1 MAANNVGEIS
11 LVILTEVPLGKA
23 ILQAI
28 EVALA
33 RVLITLAVGLIST
46 KLEESSAELELFN
59 SLATVPEEG
68 SKPSFRKVPSL
79 ERKVLYLILFCKHHS
94 STEIPLLIWV
104 LYISSHSLCMAALS
118 RINYSFGKTC
128 VILEGLLFDYKPLVA
143 VTLTNL

>member
-46 KLEESSAELELFN
+46 KLEESSAELEL
-59 SLATVPEEG
+59 L
-68 SKPSFRKVPSL
+68 
-79 ERKVLYLILFCKHHS
+79 
-94 STEIPLLIWV
+94 
-104 LYISSHSLCMAALS
+104 
-118 RINYSFGKTC
+118 
-128 VILEGLLFDYKPLVA
+128 
-143 VTLTNL
+143 

>member
-11 LVILTEVPLGKA
+11 LVILTDVPLGKA

-28 EVALA
+28 E
-33 RVLITLAVGLIST
+33 VGLIST

-68 SKPSFRKVPSL
+68 SKPSFRKVTSL

-104 LYISSHSLCMAALS
+104 LYISSHSWCES

-128 VILEGLLFDYKPLVA
+128 VILE
-143 VTLTNL
+143 

>member
-11 LVILTEVPLGKA
+11 LVILTDVPLGKA

-28 EVALA
+28 E
-33 RVLITLAVGLIST
+33 VGLIST

-68 SKPSFRKVPSL
+68 SKPSFRKVTSL

-104 LYISSHSLCMAALS
+104 LYISSHSLCMAAKS

-128 VILEGLLFDYKPLVA
+128 VILE
-143 VTLTNL
+143 

>member
-59 SLATVPEEG
+59 SLATV
-68 SKPSFRKVPSL
+68 L
-79 ERKVLYLILFCKHHS
+79 
-94 STEIPLLIWV
+94 
-104 LYISSHSLCMAALS
+104 A
-118 RINYSFGKTC
+118 
-128 VILEGLLFDYKPLVA
+128 
-143 VTLTNL
+143 

>member
-59 SLATVPEEG
+59 SL
-68 SKPSFRKVPSL
+68 
-79 ERKVLYLILFCKHHS
+79 
-94 STEIPLLIWV
+94 
-104 LYISSHSLCMAALS
+104 
-118 RINYSFGKTC
+118 
-128 VILEGLLFDYKPLVA
+128 VA
-143 VTLTNL
+143 VPA

>member
-33 RVLITLAVGLIST
+33 RVLTTLAVGLIST

-59 SLATVPEEG
+59 SLATVP
-68 SKPSFRKVPSL
+68 
-79 ERKVLYLILFCKHHS
+79 
-94 STEIPLLIWV
+94 
-104 LYISSHSLCMAALS
+104 A
-118 RINYSFGKTC
+118 
-128 VILEGLLFDYKPLVA
+128 
-143 VTLTNL
+143 